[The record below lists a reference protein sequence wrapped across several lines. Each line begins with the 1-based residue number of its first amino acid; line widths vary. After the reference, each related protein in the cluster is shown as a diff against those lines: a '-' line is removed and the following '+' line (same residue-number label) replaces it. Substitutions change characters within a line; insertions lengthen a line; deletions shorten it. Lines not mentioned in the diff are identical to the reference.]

1 MSASSFP
8 GGTSLSHLDV
18 YSDAAPDGV
27 CGGSP
32 HMHLVS
38 TEAYV
43 VVSGEGALQTIDA
56 DGFRETPLAA
66 GSVVW
71 FTPGTI
77 HRAVNRADLRVV
89 VLMSNAGLPEA
100 GDAVMTFPAD
110 VLADAA
116 RYARAADL
124 GEDQGRAER
133 ASRRRD
139 LAVQGF
145 EVLRDAVL
153 GGDRDALHAFHL
165 AAGALVRDR
174 SRAWRDLVREGPL
187 AQAQQSLALTDA
199 VMAGSVAH
207 LTEARLHRA
216 TTSTGESAFGMCGR
230 LRPYDVTDAAERPA
244 PHGLREDDDVT
255 TGEEND
261 R

>member
-18 YSDAAPDGV
+18 YGDAAPDGV

-43 VVSGEGALQTIDA
+43 VVSGSGALQTIDGQ
-56 DGFRETPLAA
+56 GFRETPLSA

-71 FTPGTI
+71 FTPGTV
-77 HRAVNRADLRVV
+77 HRAVNHDELEVV

-110 VLADAA
+110 IVSDAA
-116 RYARAADL
+116 AYAQAASL
-124 GEDQGRAER
+124 GEPSGRAER

-139 LAVQGF
+139 LAVAGF

-153 GGDRDALHAFHL
+153 AGDPSPLEAFRA

-174 SRAWRDLVREGPL
+174 AASWSDLIRERPL
-187 AQAQQSLALTDA
+187 AQAERSLMLAQA
-199 VMAGSVAH
+199 VAGGDLAH
-207 LTEARLHRA
+207 LGEARVQQA
-216 TTSTGESAFGMCGR
+216 AASAGERGFGMCGR
-230 LRPYDVTDAAERPA
+230 LRTYDVTDQ
-244 PHGLREDDDVT
+244 
-255 TGEEND
+255 ENQK
-261 R
+261 

>member
-18 YSDAAPDGV
+18 YQDAAPDGI
-27 CGGSP
+27 CGGTP

-43 VVSGEGALQTIDA
+43 VVSGAGALQTIDGE
-56 DGFRETPLAA
+56 GFRETPLTP

-77 HRAVNRADLRVV
+77 HRAVNTGDLRVV

-110 VLADAA
+110 IVSNAA
-116 RYARAADL
+116 AYAEASSLGEVEGRAA
-124 GEDQGRAER
+124 R

-139 LAVQGF
+139 LAVAGF
-145 EVLRDAVL
+145 EALRDAVL
-153 GGDRDALHAFHL
+153 AGERRPIEAFHL

-174 SRAWRDLVREGPL
+174 AAGWADLIRERPL
-187 AQAQQSLALTDA
+187 RQAERSLELADA
-199 VMAGSVAH
+199 IAVGELAH
-207 LTEARLHRA
+207 LGEARLQQA
-216 TTSTGESAFGMCGR
+216 LPSAGERGFGMCGR
-230 LRPYDVTDAAERPA
+230 LRTYDVTDQENA
-244 PHGLREDDDVT
+244 P
-255 TGEEND
+255 
-261 R
+261 

>member
-1 MSASSFP
+1 MTASSFP

-18 YSDAAPDGV
+18 YADAAPDGI

-43 VVSGEGALQTIDA
+43 VISGEGALQTIDA
-56 DGFRETPLAA
+56 DGFRETALTA

-77 HRAVNRADLRVV
+77 HRAVNRGDLRVV

-100 GDAVMTFPAD
+100 GDAVMTFPAEI
-110 VLADAA
+110 VADPAA
-116 RYARAADL
+116 YAEAASL
-124 GEDQGRAER
+124 GDENERAER
-133 ASRRRD
+133 ASARRD
-139 LAVQGF
+139 LAVTGF
-145 EVLRDAVL
+145 EALRDAVVA
-153 GGDRDALHAFHL
+153 GDRAALEAFHA

-174 SRAWRDLVREGPL
+174 AEAWGDLVRERPL
-187 AQAQQSLALTDA
+187 AQAEQSLALAEA
-199 VMAGSVAH
+199 VASGSVTH
-207 LTEARLHRA
+207 LADARVHQAVPSVRER
-216 TTSTGESAFGMCGR
+216 GFGMCGR
-230 LRPYDVTDAAERPA
+230 LRTYDVTD
-244 PHGLREDDDVT
+244 GDVT
-255 TGEEND
+255 DGDVTDRVTDEEND

>member
-18 YSDAAPDGV
+18 YTDAATDGI

-43 VVSGEGALQTIDA
+43 VVSGQGALQTIDA
-56 DGFRETPLAA
+56 DGFRETALSA

-77 HRAVNRADLRVV
+77 HRAVNRGDLRVV

-100 GDAVMTFPAD
+100 GDAVMTFPAQ
-110 VLADAA
+110 VVGNSSAYAA
-116 RYARAADL
+116 AASL
-124 GEDQGRAER
+124 GGEDGEGGEDGRAER
-133 ASRRRD
+133 ATARRD
-139 LAVQGF
+139 LAVAGF
-145 EVLRDAVL
+145 ETLRDAVAR
-153 GGDRDALHAFHL
+153 GDRAPLDAFHA

-174 SRAWRDLVREGPL
+174 AAAWGDLVRERPL
-187 AQAQQSLALTDA
+187 AQAEQSLALAEA
-199 VMAGSVAH
+199 VASGSVSH
-207 LTEARLHRA
+207 LADARVHQA
-216 TTSTGESAFGMCGR
+216 VPSVGERGFGMCGR
-230 LRPYDVTDAAERPA
+230 LRTYDVTD
-244 PHGLREDDDVT
+244 
-255 TGEEND
+255 EEND